1 MAYIGHVVEIPIG
14 QGGLTGTKN
23 QALITPDQLIVATNV
38 AFDTGT
44 VKKEGGAT
52 KYNSTAITGTPDV
65 IGGYDW
71 WPDTSTQ
78 RMIVVTSAGNILK
91 DSGGGTF
98 GTTLASGLTVTDT
111 VPMFVEGGKE
121 AAANNRKLFIF
132 TGQNQVKV
140 LSGDGATVANITTP
154 PADWT
159 SSFPTCGTN
168 HEGRLWGAGNSND
181 AHRVY
186 YSTTTNHE
194 DLTGAGS
201 GSISIFPGEGEKIVS
216 IVSFKGLLVVW
227 KFPLGVY
234 YVDTTD
240 PSTANWKVKKLS
252 SGTGGVSPLGFVIV
266 DDDIIFIDASG
277 NFQLLSTVTEFGDM
291 SSNNLSTRAQM
302 NTFVRDNINFSGL
315 GKCRAVFYGF
325 KREVHFALYGS
336 GGTNNNRRI
345 VLDLNARAPR
355 FRFSDRDVNHTLWLR
370 KDTDNVPKLL
380 MGSTGGFVYKLDQT
394 TTAKDGTGYNSS
406 FQSSHIDFSHI
417 DPILATKQKNGQFLE
432 LVVEPTGNW
441 NLAVDIYWDNTYTQT
456 VYFNMGTGGAALGS
470 FTLGTDA
477 LGGDAVL
484 NRKQRITGSG
494 RRLSIACSN
503 NGANEGFSVARFY
516 VHFTVGDERNAAG

>member
-1 MAYIGHVVEIPIG
+1 MAYVGHVVELQIG

-23 QALITPDQLIVATNV
+23 QSQIQPTQLIVATNV
-38 AFDTGT
+38 AYDTGT
-44 VKKEGGAT
+44 IKKEGGAT
-52 KYNSTAITGTPDV
+52 KYNSTAISGTPKV

-78 RMIVVTSAGNILK
+78 RMIVVTDAGTILK
-91 DSGGGTF
+91 DSGSGTF
-98 GTTLASGLTVTDT
+98 GTTLASALTVSNS
-111 VPMFVEGGKE
+111 VPMFVEAGKE

-140 LSGDGATVANITTP
+140 LSGDGATVSSIATP

-159 SSFPTCGTN
+159 SNFPTCGTN
-168 HEGRLWGAGNSND
+168 HEGRLWAAGNSND

-194 DLTGAGS
+194 DLTSAGS
-201 GSISIFPGEGEKIVS
+201 GSISIYPGEGEKIVS
-216 IVSFKGLLVVW
+216 IVSFKGLLIVW

-252 SGTGGVSPLGFVIV
+252 TGTGGISPLGFALV
-266 DDDIIFIDASG
+266 DDDIMFMDASG
-277 NFQLLSTVTEFGDM
+277 NIQLLSTVTEFGDM
-291 SSNNLSTRAQM
+291 GNKNISQLAQM
-302 NTFVRDNINFSGL
+302 NTFVRDNFNFTGL
-315 GKCRAVFYGF
+315 SSCRVVYYGY
-325 KREVHFALYGS
+325 KREVHFALF
-336 GGTNNNRRI
+336 GTGASANNRRLI
-345 VLDLNARAPR
+345 VDLNTQVPR
-355 FRFSDRDVNHTLWLR
+355 FRFSDRDVNHTVWLR

-380 MGSTGGFVYKLDQT
+380 IGSDGGFVYKLDQVT
-394 TTAKDGTGYNSS
+394 TNKDNLGYNSE
-406 FQSSHIDFSHI
+406 FQSAHIDFSHI
-417 DPILATKQKNGQFLE
+417 DPVLATKQKIGQFLE

-441 NLAVDIYWDNTYTQT
+441 NLTCDIYWDNKYTQT
-456 VYFNMGTGGAALGS
+456 VYFNMGTTGAALGT

-494 RRLSIACSN
+494 RRFSIACRN
-503 NGANEGFSVARFY
+503 NGANENFSVARFY
-516 VHFTVGDERNAAG
+516 IHFVVGDERNAAG